1 MASLKFENVYIK
13 DSFTV
18 AGPLESEGQ
27 IRKFDL
33 NMDDYYYGEKTFIDA
48 EIKMQKV
55 VIDNLLYR
63 NKLGKQIDLIIGG
76 DLSNQL
82 TITNFAVKN
91 FAIPF
96 FGVYSACASFAESL
110 IIASNFIESNVLK
123 NAIAITSS
131 HNLNAERQF
140 RFPIEYGAPRANTT
154 TFTATGAVG
163 AILTNEKEN
172 IKIESAT
179 IGKIEDYEQK
189 DATHM
194 GAVMSPAAVSVLIE
208 HLQDLKRNVDYYDV
222 VLTGD
227 LGEIGMAIFKE
238 FLKINHGIKIK
249 NHMDAGCEIFLKSQE
264 VYSGSSGPVTLPLVL
279 FNKILKNKKFKKI
292 LIIATGSLH
301 SKDTTNQKKTIPSI
315 AHAVSLEVLS

>member
-1 MASLKFENVYIK
+1 MASKKFDNIYIK
-13 DSFTV
+13 DAFTI

-33 NMDDYYYGEKTFIDA
+33 TMDDYYYQEKTFLDA
-48 EIKMQKV
+48 EIKMQRT

-63 NKLGKQIDLIIGG
+63 NKLGKKIDLLIGG

-82 TITNFAVKN
+82 TVTNFAAKN
-91 FAIPF
+91 FDISF
-96 FGVYSACASFAESL
+96 LGVYSACATFAESL
-110 IIASNFIESNVLK
+110 IIASNFIENNLIK
-123 NAIAITSS
+123 NAIVITSS

-140 RFPIEYGAPRANTT
+140 RFPIEYGAPKAHTT

-163 AILTNEKEN
+163 AIITNEKSD
-172 IKIESAT
+172 IKVESAT
-179 IGKIEDYEQK
+179 IGRVQDYDQK

-194 GAVMSPAAVSVLIE
+194 GAVMTPAAVQVLIK
-208 HLQDLKRNVDYYDV
+208 HLSDLKRTVDYYDV
-222 VLTGD
+222 ILTGD
-227 LGEIGMAIFKE
+227 LGSIGSDILRE
-238 FLKINHGIKIK
+238 FLKINYDIKIK
-249 NHMDAGCEIFLKSQE
+249 NHMDAGCEIFLKSQQL
-264 VYSGSSGPVTLPLVL
+264 YAGSSGPVTLPLVL

-315 AHAVSLEVLS
+315 AHAVSLEVL

>member
-1 MASLKFENVYIK
+1 MASFTFNNVYIK
-13 DSFTV
+13 DAFSI

-27 IRKFDL
+27 IHKYDL
-33 NMDDYYYGEKTFIDA
+33 TMDDYYYNEKTFLDA

-63 NKLGKQIDLIIGG
+63 NKIAKKIDLLIGG
-76 DLSNQL
+76 DLSNQ
-82 TITNFAVKN
+82 ITVTNYSAKN
-91 FAIPF
+91 FDIPF
-96 FGVYSACASFAESL
+96 LGVYSACASFAESL
-110 IIASNFIESNVLK
+110 IIASNFIESKSIK
-123 NAIAITSS
+123 NALVITSS

-140 RFPIEYGAPRANTT
+140 RFPIEYGAPRSRTT

-163 AILTNEKEN
+163 AIITEDKSK

-179 IGKIEDYEQK
+179 IGNVLDFNQK

-194 GAVMSPAAVSVLIE
+194 GAVMTPSASEVLMQ
-208 HLQDLKRNVDYYDV
+208 HLKDLKRDPDYYDV
-222 VLTGD
+222 ILTGD
-227 LGEIGMAIFKE
+227 LGEVGTDIFRE
-238 FLKINHGIKIK
+238 YLKINYGIKIK
-249 NHMDAGCEIFLKSQE
+249 NHQDAGTCIFCRSQE

-279 FNKILKNKKFKKI
+279 FNKILRNDKYKKI

-315 AHAVSLEVLS
+315 AHAVSLEVNE

>member
-1 MASLKFENVYIK
+1 MASMRFNNVYIK
-13 DSFTV
+13 DAFTV

-33 NMDDYYYGEKTFIDA
+33 TMDDYYYGEKTFLDA
-48 EIKMQKV
+48 EMKMQRV
-55 VIDNLLYR
+55 VVDNLLYR
-63 NKLGKQIDLIIGG
+63 NKLGNKVDLLIGG
-76 DLSNQL
+76 DLSNQM
-82 TITNFAVKN
+82 TITSFAAKN
-91 FAIPF
+91 FNIPF
-96 FGVYSACASFAESL
+96 LGVYSACATFAESL
-110 IIASNFIESNVLK
+110 IIASEFIEAGTIK

-140 RFPIEYGAPRANTT
+140 RFPIEYGAPKAGTT
-154 TFTATGAVG
+154 TFTATGSVG
-163 AILTNEKEN
+163 AIVTNEKSN
-172 IKIESAT
+172 LRIESAT
-179 IGKIEDYEQK
+179 LGTIEDYEQK

-194 GAVMSPAAVSVLIE
+194 GAVMTPAAVSVLMK
-208 HLQDLKRNVDYYDV
+208 HLADLKRNVEYYDV
-222 VLTGD
+222 ILTGD
-227 LGEIGMAIFKE
+227 LGSIGREIFKE
-238 FLKINHGIKIK
+238 FLKINHGIRIK
-249 NHMDAGCEIFLKSQE
+249 NHVDAGCEIFLKSQE